1 LTKKC
6 DWCFLILVK
15 INKMKNTIIA
25 LLLVST
31 ISFAQQLD
39 RKSWF
44 GARMEPIT
52 KENSEKLKLKI
63 LEGLKI
69 TQVVD
74 KGTCQ
79 LLKLQVDDVV
89 LTINNQKYASAKDV
103 TGYLSTQKENA
114 PIEVKISRNGKLQ
127 TIKGK
132 TIGKPRETN
141 ANFEIIYDQTP
152 FRNGKLAVIINKP
165 KKEGKHP
172 AMLFIPGY
180 TCSSQDNVPAN
191 YSYARIV
198 KAYSDAGFVVVRVEK
213 SGLGDSQNTPD
224 CSSTNLYDEIE
235 NFQAGL
241 DKLKTL
247 PYVDLKNIFIFGH
260 SMGGIIAPA
269 LTAKN
274 DVRGVIVNGTVA
286 KSFFEYTLEMNR
298 LQLMLAKPDVFEYE
312 KTCRLQT
319 EIAYEYYILKKPIQE
334 IASSDDRKAALK
346 KDWEWDG
353 GNRIFSRNQEYWR
366 QIQEIPLLENWKN
379 TNAKV
384 LVQFGGA
391 DIQAFS
397 KADHEQ
403 IVYTVNQF
411 HPGNAELMIFPEADH
426 LFAKSGTLQNAYDL
440 YAAGKYNEL
449 FDMYDTS
456 IGEKTVE
463 WSLKQIVK

>member
-1 LTKKC
+1 
-6 DWCFLILVK
+6 
-15 INKMKNTIIA
+15 MKNTILTLIT
-25 LLLVST
+25 LIST
-31 ISFAQQLD
+31 FSFSQQLE

-44 GARMEPIT
+44 GARLDVVT
-52 KENSEKLKLKI
+52 KENSEKLNLKT

-69 TQVVD
+69 IQVVD
-74 KGTCQ
+74 KGTCK
-79 LLKLQVDDVV
+79 LLNLQVDDVI

-103 TGYLSTQKENA
+103 ATFITSQKENS
-114 PIEVKISRNGKLQ
+114 PIEVQISRNGKLQ

-132 TIGKPRETN
+132 TIGKAREVN
-141 ANFEIIYDQTP
+141 ANCEIIYDQAP
-152 FRNGKLAVIINKP
+152 FRNGKLSVIINKP

-191 YSYARIV
+191 YAYARIV
-198 KAYSDAGFVVVRVEK
+198 KAYSDAGFVVVRIEK
-213 SGLGDSQNTPD
+213 SGMGDSQNTPD

-241 DKLKTL
+241 NKLKTL

-274 DVRGVIVNGTVA
+274 EVRGVVVNGTVA

-298 LQLMLAKPDVFEYE
+298 LQLMLAKPDAFEYE

-334 IASSDDRKAALK
+334 IASTEERKAALK

-379 TNAKV
+379 TKAKV
-384 LVQFGGA
+384 LVQFGGT
-391 DIQAFS
+391 DFQAFS

-411 HPGNAELMIFPEADH
+411 NPGNAELMIFPEADH
-426 LFAKSGTLQNAYDL
+426 LFAKTGTMQKAFDM

-449 FDMYDTS
+449 FDIYDTS
-456 IGEKTVE
+456 IGKKTVE

>member
-1 LTKKC
+1 M
-6 DWCFLILVK
+6 DV
-15 INKMKNTIIA
+15 
-25 LLLVST
+25 V
-31 ISFAQQLD
+31 
-39 RKSWF
+39 
-44 GARMEPIT
+44 T
-52 KENSEKLKLKI
+52 KENSENLKLKT

-69 TQVVD
+69 IKVIY
-74 KGTCQ
+74 KGTCK
-79 LLKLQVDDVV
+79 LLNLQVDDVI
-89 LTINNQKYASAKDV
+89 LTINKQKYASAKDLAAFIV
-103 TGYLSTQKENA
+103 TQKENTL
-114 PIEVKISRNGKLQ
+114 IEVEISRNGKLQ

-132 TIGKPRETN
+132 TIGKPRETKPN
-141 ANFEIIYDQTP
+141 CEIIYDQVA
-152 FRNGKLAVIINKP
+152 FRNGKLSVIINKP

-172 AMLFIPGY
+172 TMLFIPGY
-180 TCSSQDNVPAN
+180 TCSSLDNLPEN
-191 YSYARIV
+191 YAYARII

-213 SGLGDSQNTPD
+213 SGMGDSQNTPD
-224 CSSTNLYDEIE
+224 CSATNLYDEIE

-274 DVRGVIVNGTVA
+274 EVRGVIVNGTVA
-286 KSFFEYTLEMNR
+286 KSFYEYTLEMNR
-298 LQLMLAKPDVFEYE
+298 LQLMLAKPDAFEYE
-312 KTCRLQT
+312 KTSRLQT
-319 EIAYEYYILKKPIQE
+319 EIAYEYYILKKPIRE
-334 IASSDDRKAALK
+334 IASTEERKAALK

-366 QIQEIPLLENWKN
+366 QIQEIPLLENWKH
-379 TNAKV
+379 TKAKV
-384 LVQFGGA
+384 LVEFVGT

-411 HPGNAELMIFPEADH
+411 NPGNAKLLVFPEADH
-426 LFAKSGTLQNAYDL
+426 LFAKSGTKQNAFDL
-440 YAAGKYNEL
+440 YDAGKYNEL

-463 WSLKQIVK
+463 WSLKQLVK

>member
-1 LTKKC
+1 
-6 DWCFLILVK
+6 
-15 INKMKNTIIA
+15 MKNTILT
-25 LLLVST
+25 LLLFVST
-31 ISFAQQLD
+31 ISFAQQLE

-44 GARMEPIT
+44 GARLDPVT
-52 KENSEKLKLKI
+52 KENSETLKLKT

-69 TQVVD
+69 IQVVD
-74 KGTCQ
+74 KGTCK
-79 LLKLQVDDVV
+79 LLNLQVDDVI

-103 TGYLSTQKENA
+103 ATFITSQKENS
-114 PIEVKISRNGKLQ
+114 PIEVQISRNGKLK

-132 TIGKPRETN
+132 TVGKAREVN
-141 ANFEIIYDQTP
+141 SNCEIIYDQAP
-152 FRNGKLAVIINKP
+152 FRNGKLSVIINKP

-180 TCSSQDNVPAN
+180 TCSSQDNLPTN

-241 DKLKTL
+241 DKLNTL
-247 PYVDLKNIFIFGH
+247 PFVDLKNIFIFGH

-274 DVRGVIVNGTVA
+274 EVRGVIVNGTVA

-298 LQLMLAKPDVFEYE
+298 LQLMLAKPDAFEYE

-334 IASSDDRKAALK
+334 IASTEERKAALK

-379 TNAKV
+379 TKAKV
-384 LVQFGGA
+384 LVQFGGT
-391 DIQAFS
+391 DFQAFS

-411 HPGNAELMIFPEADH
+411 NPGNAELMVFPEADH
-426 LFAKSGTLQNAYDL
+426 LFAKTGTIQNAFDL

>member
-1 LTKKC
+1 
-6 DWCFLILVK
+6 
-15 INKMKNTIIA
+15 MKNSIII
-25 LLLVST
+25 LFVIIST
-31 ISFAQQLD
+31 ITFAQQLE

-44 GARMEPIT
+44 GARLEPIT
-52 KENSEKLKLKI
+52 KEDSEKLKLKT

-69 TQVVD
+69 IQVVD
-74 KGTCQ
+74 KGTCK
-79 LLKLQVDDVV
+79 LLNLQVDDVI
-89 LTINNQKYASAKDV
+89 LKINNQKYASAKDV
-103 TGYLSTQKENA
+103 AVFITSLKENS
-114 PIEVKISRNGKLQ
+114 PIEVLIFRNGKQQ
-127 TIKGK
+127 TIKAK
-132 TIGKPRETN
+132 TVGKPRETN
-141 ANFEIIYDQTP
+141 SNCEIIYDQTS

-172 AMLFIPGY
+172 TMLFIPGY
-180 TCSSQDNVPAN
+180 TCSSLDNLPDN
-191 YSYARIV
+191 YAYARII

-213 SGLGDSQNTPD
+213 SGMGDSQNTPD

-235 NFQAGL
+235 NFQVGL

-269 LTAKN
+269 LTSKN
-274 DVRGVIVNGTVA
+274 EIRGVIVNGTVV
-286 KSFFEYTLEMNR
+286 KSWFEYTLEMNR
-298 LQLMLAKPDVFEYE
+298 LQLMLAKPNVFEYE

-319 EIAYEYYILKKPIQE
+319 DIAYEYYIQKKPIQE
-334 IASSDDRKAALK
+334 IASTEERKAALK

-353 GNRIFSRNQEYWR
+353 DNRIFSRNQEYWR
-366 QIQEIPLLENWKN
+366 QIQEIPLLEYWKN
-379 TNAKV
+379 TNARV

-397 KADHEQ
+397 RADHEQ

-411 HPGNAELMIFPEADH
+411 HPGNAELMVFPEADH
-426 LFAKSGTLQNAYDL
+426 LFAKSGTLQNAYNM
-440 YAAGKYNEL
+440 YATGKYNEL

-456 IGEKTVE
+456 IGEKTIE